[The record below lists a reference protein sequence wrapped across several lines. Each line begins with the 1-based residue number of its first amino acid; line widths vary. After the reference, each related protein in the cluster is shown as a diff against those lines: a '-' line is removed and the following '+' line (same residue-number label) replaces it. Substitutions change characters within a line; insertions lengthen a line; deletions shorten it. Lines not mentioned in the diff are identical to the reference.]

1 MGGARLTMP
10 VFVLILIANA
20 LLAGASMYL
29 ANLQRQLS
37 EKKDQAGQLKV
48 PTADAG
54 NPIPVWFGTAEV
66 APNTVWWGNTMAA
79 KHLQWF
85 YSMSAQLVLGWGIIN
100 EILDIR
106 FGNKSCRNQQI
117 GGDRYLCVGANT
129 GINPATL
136 GAHWALLTSGTA
148 STWQGEWSATQAY
161 VVGDGVMSGG
171 AQDVVIP
178 GALENAGS
186 PLDVVVKGNYSAR
199 NAARADALFGGDA
212 AQGGIGS
219 DPITDGAATKGSMR
233 VYWGADAQP
242 LDAVLSGPGVYG
254 ASCSRWPQIAYLRL
268 GDVNGTPFYIAAG
281 SGVPPNMTL
290 LMRRTAWWEGAET
303 GTLSPLGQTAAA
315 ATIRYDASVPEI
327 LYALLTHH
335 GYGLGRDPATIDVAS
350 FTAVAAALLAE
361 PITATKTGFGLS
373 VLVASADS
381 AEQTMAHILMHVGAV
396 LATHPLT
403 QLVTLKLIRGDYD
416 VATLPHVT
424 PANATALKYQPGTW
438 SKTFNEI
445 RVTYR
450 HFENTPQYRGFASDI
465 VTDQDLANFQAT
477 GRIRSQTVDL
487 PFVTDPD
494 IAALCCART
503 RRAMSVPLAQVS
515 WKMNREGYA
524 LSKGDVVV
532 LDWPGFGID
541 GAVIRI
547 THANYGKLEAGEIS
561 FDGAEDVFA
570 ATHST
575 FPAQGDTAP
584 TLPTAGTTDGSGAS
598 LPAGAGAVVW
608 GSGFE

>member
-1 MGGARLTMP
+1 MG
-10 VFVLILIANA
+10 
-20 LLAGASMYL
+20 
-29 ANLQRQLS
+29 
-37 EKKDQAGQLKV
+37 
-48 PTADAG
+48 
-54 NPIPVWFGTAEV
+54 
-66 APNTVWWGNTMAA
+66 
-79 KHLQWF
+79 H
-85 YSMSAQLVLGWGIIN
+85 
-100 EILDIR
+100 
-106 FGNKSCRNQQI
+106 
-117 GGDRYLCVGANT
+117 
-129 GINPATL
+129 
-136 GAHWALLTSGTA
+136 
-148 STWQGEWSATQAY
+148 
-161 VVGDGVMSGG
+161 
-171 AQDVVIP
+171 
-178 GALENAGS
+178 
-186 PLDVVVKGNYSAR
+186 
-199 NAARADALFGGDA
+199 
-212 AQGGIGS
+212 
-219 DPITDGAATKGSMR
+219 TD
-233 VYWGADAQP
+233 
-242 LDAVLSGPGVYG
+242 
-254 ASCSRWPQIAYLRL
+254 
-268 GDVNGTPFYIAAG
+268 GTPFYIAAG
-281 SGVPPNMTL
+281 SGVPPAMTVL
-290 LMRRTAWWEGAET
+290 ARRTAWWEGST
-303 GTLSPLGQTAAA
+303 SPLGQSAAD
-315 ATIRYDASVPEI
+315 ATIRYDANPAEI